1 MTRFKFGNLKQK
13 GLYIDETTMRM
24 CYTHRRLLAQTALQ
38 LIAEGKKQKA
48 INILKK
54 ADTEIPAYNVTLDY
68 MSGGLDMARGWLMTG
83 QKAKGKEYIEAVW
96 KNASQYLN
104 YYLSLPNDCFL
115 QAEHDCIRQI
125 MIMQSICEAAG
136 MVSPQLEQKYEKQ
149 LNNLYRLYHGRG
161 GRMPEGNQ

>member
-54 ADTEIPAYNVTLDY
+54 ADTRDSCLQRY
-68 MSGGLDMARGWLMTG
+68 ARLHEWWLG
-83 QKAKGKEYIEAVW
+83 YGSRLADGRSE
-96 KNASQYLN
+96 SQ
-104 YYLSLPNDCFL
+104 
-115 QAEHDCIRQI
+115 
-125 MIMQSICEAAG
+125 G
-136 MVSPQLEQKYEKQ
+136 
-149 LNNLYRLYHGRG
+149 
-161 GRMPEGNQ
+161 